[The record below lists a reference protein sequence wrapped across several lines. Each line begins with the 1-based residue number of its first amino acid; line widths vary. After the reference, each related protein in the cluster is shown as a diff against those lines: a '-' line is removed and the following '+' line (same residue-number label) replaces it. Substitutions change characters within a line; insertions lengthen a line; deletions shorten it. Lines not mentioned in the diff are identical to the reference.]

1 MAEALTQKIY
11 EREDVPRIECRDCVF
26 GSFQPYMP
34 FFPSLFPDLFSH
46 PGTILSTSP
55 QMLVITSRLDI
66 LEQRQ
71 TANLSLATGVEP
83 ERIAGDVLIDLRSQ
97 VTNSSFPECIPIYNV
112 EVIYFSLS

>member
-26 GSFQPYMP
+26 GSFRL
-34 FFPSLFPDLFSH
+34 FFPSLFPDLFSR

-83 ERIAGDVLIDLRSQ
+83 ERIAGDVKKNKRA
-97 VTNSSFPECIPIYNV
+97 
-112 EVIYFSLS
+112 